1 MGALGACMIASSADS
16 KELATAMA
24 GDDRPAVSRG
34 ESFRGRT
41 LQGADFSGEDL
52 RGVDFTEANL
62 RSANFHGARVGPKLW
77 IGAAIVATAIAA
89 AVGAGVLIGLAVAGT
104 RERLLS
110 GNLDEVV
117 VAGVVIATLVVL
129 VAMILWRGFG
139 SAFKIALIVYVGLV
153 AGTIIA
159 NLIWEDVEWEAVISA
174 TLVVLALVLGIWAG
188 VISHLTVGL
197 FGRSALAGMTV
208 LGAVASGQIEGG
220 VAGIVLAFSVTHF
233 THRLE
238 RGDLRDVRLL
248 AVAYRLVRRSGTRFV
263 DADLADCDFRGV
275 DMNKCDITGATLEG
289 AQWDPGQMLP
299 RDVADNTP

>member
-1 MGALGACMIASSADS
+1 MIVSSSAS
-16 KELATAMA
+16 KELVVAMEA
-24 GDDRPAVSRG
+24 DDKPAVSRG
-34 ESFRGRT
+34 ESFRGQA

-104 RERLLS
+104 RERLMS

-139 SAFKIALIVYVGLV
+139 SAFKIASTVYVGLV

-174 TLVVLALVLGIWAG
+174 TFVVLSLVLGIWAG
-188 VISHLTVGL
+188 VISHLTVGM

-208 LGAVASGQIEGG
+208 LGALASGQIEGG
-220 VAGIVLAFSVTHF
+220 LAGIALALSVTHF

-238 RGDLRDVRLL
+238 RGDLRDVKLL
-248 AVAYRLVRRSGTRFV
+248 ALAYRLVRRSGTRFV

-275 DMNKCDITGATLEG
+275 DMNKCDITGANLDG

-299 RDVADNTP
+299 RDVADKTP

>member
-1 MGALGACMIASSADS
+1 MIVSSSAI
-16 KELATAMA
+16 KELAAAMA
-24 GDDRPAVSRG
+24 ADDKPAVSRG
-34 ESFRGRT
+34 QSFRGQR

-52 RGVDFTEANL
+52 RGVDFTEADL
-62 RSANFHGARVGPKLW
+62 RSATFHGARVGPNLW
-77 IGAAIVATAIAA
+77 VGAAIVATAIAA

-104 RERLLS
+104 RERLMS

-139 SAFKIALIVYVGLV
+139 SAIKIASVVYVGLV

-174 TLVVLALVLGIWAG
+174 TFVVLSLVLGIWAG

-208 LGAVASGQIEGG
+208 LGALASVRSREASQASCWRPASLTSPTDWSAATFAMSSCWPWPIAWCADRELASSTQISPIAIFGG
-220 VAGIVLAFSVTHF
+220 LT
-233 THRLE
+233 
-238 RGDLRDVRLL
+238 
-248 AVAYRLVRRSGTRFV
+248 
-263 DADLADCDFRGV
+263 
-275 DMNKCDITGATLEG
+275 
-289 AQWDPGQMLP
+289 
-299 RDVADNTP
+299 